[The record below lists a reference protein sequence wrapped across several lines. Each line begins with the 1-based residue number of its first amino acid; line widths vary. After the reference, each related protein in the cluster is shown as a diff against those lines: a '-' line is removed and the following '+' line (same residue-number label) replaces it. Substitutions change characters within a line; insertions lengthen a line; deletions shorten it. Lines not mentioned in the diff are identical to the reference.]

1 MQNLFNLA
9 DRRSLDVLEACRQRA
24 IAFVP
29 FSPLGWPRGVRN
41 VILSSPVLA
50 EIGRRLR
57 ATPTQIALAWLLDL
71 APNILLI
78 SGTRTREHLAEN
90 VHAAGVV
97 LDDAA
102 RSELKDWSPSDGPG

>member
-41 VILSSPVLA
+41 AILSSPVLA
-50 EIGRRLR
+50 EIGSRLR

-78 SGTRTREHLAEN
+78 PGTRTRQHLAEN
-90 VHAAGVV
+90 IHAAGVV

-102 RSELKDWSPSDGPG
+102 HAELKDWFPAGGLG